1 MTDSEVQAWLHVF
14 FDGPI
19 FLLVMGFAIALTAV
33 EVALVVIEL
42 VTPGGEALG
51 ALVRGLLVSAAKTVV
66 EHWIAASIAAFA
78 AGAILGYILPEANL
92 AWGVPLSALGTTLA
106 GFLVFFVQSAWVR
119 FTSGSWAWP
128 GGGDIAGFILSF
140 LGFLIAWRALDL
152 VQFGL
157 TIGESAI
164 LGAVISLVGLGIS
177 WFSHSPI
184 DDLAP
189 EVGHIDEI
197 ASAGFFGFSLGR
209 AVEVNP

>member
-1 MTDSEVQAWLHVF
+1 MLYRGRDA
-14 FDGPI
+14 
-19 FLLVMGFAIALTAV
+19 TAAP
-33 EVALVVIEL
+33 EWGSLDIL
-42 VTPGGEALG
+42 EACGASDLG
-51 ALVRGLLVSAAKTVV
+51 SNPSSGVRV
-66 EHWIAASIAAFA
+66 
-78 AGAILGYILPEANL
+78 
-92 AWGVPLSALGTTLA
+92 
-106 GFLVFFVQSAWVR
+106 
-119 FTSGSWAWP
+119 WAWP

-152 VQFGL
+152 VPFGL

-197 ASAGFFGFSLGR
+197 ANAGFFGFSLGK
-209 AVEVNP
+209 AVQANP